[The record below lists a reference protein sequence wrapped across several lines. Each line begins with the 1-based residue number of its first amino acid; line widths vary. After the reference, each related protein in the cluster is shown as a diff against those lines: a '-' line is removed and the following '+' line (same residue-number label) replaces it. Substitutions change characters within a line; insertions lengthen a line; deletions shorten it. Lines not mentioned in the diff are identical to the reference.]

1 MGSSSKINFVKA
13 TDNDWPILLELEK
26 SEIGNTIYAP
36 ETDMNKFKKVF
47 SKSVVYKVTVDGKLA
62 GFCAYELKKDE
73 AEITG
78 LLVLKEF
85 RRKGVGELMI
95 KKLVNDLK
103 TADKIKITT
112 SPENIVALRL
122 YLKYGFVIKGW
133 KDNYWQGQPRLIL
146 YRIN

>member
-112 SPENIVALRL
+112 SPENIVAFKNLFKVWVYDKR
-122 YLKYGFVIKGW
+122 VE
-133 KDNYWQGQPRLIL
+133 GQLLARSTKTNPI
-146 YRIN
+146 